1 LPVTQGQR
9 WMHSRNLDS
18 DRLSVD
24 TTQETWLGEFFSVS
38 SREHAIPGL
47 VRYSH
52 SQGVTVRFLKR
63 ILSQWIQPSVMHG
76 ILETGQECTLLGPAN
91 LPGIG
96 PETYHQH
103 HDGITVAS
111 GVLGYQYFVIG
122 KHIDL
127 NDSIGEVSFTFP
139 SIGRFAT
146 GLDSYMQ
153 THEAPLAYC
162 EQTIIGKMS
171 VWRQDSGVFMLDI
184 KEAVHSSN
192 SAALERLSKAH
203 QEITNELGAYFTRRK
218 SAEYRVIL
226 EFPSEVNLNDACMA
240 IQKLADLFSILL
252 YTPVMAMGIVGSKGS
267 LDDRTITV
275 YRSLALDERTL
286 SIIESQ
292 HNAQRIPITLNTIQ
306 FADIVKTWIDEC
318 GKYSPLV
325 SGIQSRTSIKAVHE
339 VYAEL
344 ILNCA
349 FTESIKHE
357 AGLDKKYEDCIRNY
371 ACSGLQQKIL
381 AAFDL
386 DTIEKVGV
394 AISEVRADIVHFKGT
409 RNWVNKMPT
418 VILCQLS
425 QYLELTVI
433 GYLLERLG
441 VDREHIAT
449 YQMLQAETFWTGI

>member
-1 LPVTQGQR
+1 
-9 WMHSRNLDS
+9 M
-18 DRLSVD
+18 D
-24 TTQETWLGEFFSVS
+24 TTQESWLGEFFSFPPH
-38 SREHAIPGL
+38 EEAIPGL

-63 ILSQWIQPSVMHG
+63 VHSQWIQPSLMHG
-76 ILETGQECTLLGPAN
+76 ILETGQECTLLGPAY
-91 LPGIG
+91 LPGSG
-96 PETYHQH
+96 PETYNQH
-103 HDGITVAS
+103 HDGSTVAS
-111 GVLGYQYFVIG
+111 GVLGYQYLVIG

-127 NDSIGEVSFTFP
+127 NDRLGEVSFTFT
-139 SIGRFAT
+139 GLGEFAT
-146 GLDSYMQ
+146 GLDSHLQ
-153 THEAPLAYC
+153 THEVPLAYC

-203 QEITNELGAYFTRRK
+203 DEIKNELGAYFTRRQ

-226 EFPSEVNLNDACMA
+226 EFPSEADLHNACTS
-240 IQKLADLFSILL
+240 IQKLVDLFSILL
-252 YTPVMAMGIVGSKGS
+252 YEPVLAMRIVGGKGTLGDRRSITIYQS
-267 LDDRTITV
+267 LV
-275 YRSLALDERTL
+275 LDERTL
-286 SIIESQ
+286 DIIESRR
-292 HNAQRIPITLNTIQ
+292 NAQKIPIALNTIQ
-306 FADIVKTWIDEC
+306 LAGIVRTWNDEHE
-318 GKYSPLV
+318 KYSSLV

-344 ILNCA
+344 ILYCA
-349 FTESIKHE
+349 FMESIKHE
-357 AGLDKKYEDCIRNY
+357 AGLVKKYEDCLRSY

-381 AAFDL
+381 AVFDL

-409 RNWVNKMPT
+409 RKWVNKMPT
-418 VILCQLS
+418 AILCQIS

-441 VDREHIAT
+441 VDRELIGK